1 MSKASPNSP
10 ANQNSKDGSAKQ
22 QAARK
27 AAKQHDR
34 ESPEDRGQAANT
46 RINTTHQG
54 GFQGPK

>member
-1 MSKASPNSP
+1 MTKPSP
-10 ANQNSKDGSAKQ
+10 ANQNRKTDTPKQ
-22 QAARK
+22 QAK
-27 AAKQHDR
+27 EQAAKQHDR

>member
-1 MSKASPNSP
+1 MTKPSPNSP
-10 ANQNSKDGSAKQ
+10 ANQNSKTGSAKQ
-22 QAARK
+22 DAGQK

>member
-1 MSKASPNSP
+1 MTKPSHSP
-10 ANQNSKDGSAKQ
+10 ANQNRTTGSPKQ
-22 QAARK
+22 EAQDKAAR
-27 AAKQHDR
+27 QHDK

>member
-1 MSKASPNSP
+1 MTKPSHSP
-10 ANQNSKDGSAKQ
+10 ANQNRKTGSPKQ
-22 QAARK
+22 EAQDKAARQQDK
-27 AAKQHDR
+27 

>member
-10 ANQNSKDGSAKQ
+10 ANQNSKAGSAKQ